1 MIVVMTSLAPFAWY
15 PVVVLPPVAVGN
27 DVLGEERP
35 DDIAELLVF
44 VAVDGALHG
53 SPGVRAAGSPTCRR
67 SGAAGASSTCV
78 ERRWAER
85 DPARRSR
92 SAE

>member
-53 SPGVRAAGSPTCRR
+53 SPGVRAGRQPDLPPVGRR
-67 SGAAGASSTCV
+67 GRVEHLRGA
-78 ERRWAER
+78 
-85 DPARRSR
+85 
-92 SAE
+92 